1 MKVSLL
7 KISNDIKVFFCAKRH
22 LLFFL
27 KRSPVNTKKLFFR
40 LNKKIIFVTN
50 KQIVV
55 TEIFSHFKKFKSNR
69 NRIFSNFF
77 YINEQF
83 QYFLKM
89 KKLKIK
95 LTLIGIGFKFFIHS
109 NPCLLEIKVGYS
121 HNIFFKLPKHIEIFS
136 KKLTEIILIGG
147 FSRTF
152 FNLVTSIKKIRLP
165 DPYKKKGIF
174 YSNEIIKT
182 KRGKTS

>member
-77 YINEQF
+77 FINEQF

-174 YSNEIIKT
+174 YSNETIKT

>member
-55 TEIFSHFKKFKSNR
+55 TEIFSQFKSNR

-77 YINEQF
+77 FINEQF

-121 HNIFFKLPKHIEIFS
+121 HTPC
-136 KKLTEIILIGG
+136 
-147 FSRTF
+147 
-152 FNLVTSIKKIRLP
+152 
-165 DPYKKKGIF
+165 
-174 YSNEIIKT
+174 
-182 KRGKTS
+182 

>member
-174 YSNEIIKT
+174 YSNEIIIT